1 MKIEYMT
8 DEQMRDMVKEC
19 GLDWQRGYLPL
30 FDGDPTN
37 RYAVLIEAV
46 VDHCAR
52 HSHPARD
59 IETTPRTSTPTID
72 QLLDS
77 EEDVGFL
84 WAEIHRLRAAL
95 QGPDEY
101 ATWQDAAVAERVRR
115 VKAEK
120 DLANFDSARSAF
132 CAGLGAVLT
141 YTSNGRSGVH
151 GMTIGADGSGDFA
164 VLFMGT
170 WADSESSAAEYL
182 SRLHQ
187 AGYRI
192 STAHIVP
199 NQRRFSGD
207 SVRVVDAP
215 LARIGRRAEPCAVCG
230 AVKAPE

>member
-1 MKIEYMT
+1 M
-8 DEQMRDMVKEC
+8 
-19 GLDWQRGYLPL
+19 
-30 FDGDPTN
+30 N
-37 RYAVLIEAV
+37 
-46 VDHCAR
+46 
-52 HSHPARD
+52 
-59 IETTPRTSTPTID
+59 TPRTSTPTIE

-77 EEDVGFL
+77 EEDAGLL
-84 WAEIHRLRAAL
+84 WAEIHRLRAAV
-95 QGPDEY
+95 QGPDGY

-170 WADSESSAAEYL
+170 AADSENAATEYLRRLQQAGHRISAAHL
-182 SRLHQ
+182 
-187 AGYRI
+187 
-192 STAHIVP
+192 VP
-199 NQRRFSGD
+199 NERLFSGT

-215 LARIGRRAEPCAVCG
+215 LPRFGRRTEP
-230 AVKAPE
+230 

>member
-1 MKIEYMT
+1 MT
-8 DEQMRDMVKEC
+8 
-19 GLDWQRGYLPL
+19 
-30 FDGDPTN
+30 
-37 RYAVLIEAV
+37 A
-46 VDHCAR
+46 
-52 HSHPARD
+52 
-59 IETTPRTSTPTID
+59 PRTDTPTID
-72 QLLDS
+72 RPLDS
-77 EEDVGFL
+77 EKDQPEIL
-84 WAEIHRLRAAL
+84 WAEIHRLRAAV
-95 QGPDEY
+95 QGPDGY

-115 VKAEK
+115 VKAENN
-120 DLANFDSARSAF
+120 LANCDNARSAF
-132 CAGLGAVLT
+132 IAGLGAVLT

-170 WADSESSAAEYL
+170 WADSENAAAEYL